1 MTKNLVFLTAIL
13 CLSLSSL
20 RMQAQIPFTT
30 VITEFTYGSGT
41 TQLLCV
47 VDFDSDTVGT
57 DSSFAWILQFD
68 SDSLSVDSILHA
80 LASYDSNFSVDIVS
94 GFLNNISYT
103 QATQTYTNPNVGWY
117 AIYESADGENWDW
130 NDGLTDSIG
139 NMGWIAFV
147 AMDPNTFQADINIPM
162 YCLGIQQ
169 NTPVKNLS
177 VYPNPA
183 NENIYI
189 E

>member
-30 VITEFTYGSGT
+30 VITENTYGSGT
-41 TQLLCV
+41 IHLLCV
-47 VDFDSDTVGT
+47 
-57 DSSFAWILQFD
+57 
-68 SDSLSVDSILHA
+68 VDSILHA
-80 LASYDSNFSVDIVS
+80 LASDDSNFSVDIVS

-162 YCLGIQQ
+162 YCLGI
-169 NTPVKNLS
+169 N
-177 VYPNPA
+177 
-183 NENIYI
+183 
-189 E
+189 